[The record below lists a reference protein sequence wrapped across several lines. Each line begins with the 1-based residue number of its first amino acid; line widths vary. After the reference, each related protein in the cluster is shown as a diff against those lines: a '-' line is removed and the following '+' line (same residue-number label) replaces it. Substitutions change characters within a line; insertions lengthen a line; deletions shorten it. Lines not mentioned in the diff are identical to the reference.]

1 MTTLHRVGLVGF
13 GAFERSTFDLF
24 FRTSALRAGRP
35 PAAITIN
42 PVREH
47 GYVLVAPQDS
57 PALVLINGDLRLA
70 ARQAWRWPGRCIS
83 VGEQSFTGALAHLQ
97 RPVPMGRLLGVL
109 DDLVQR
115 AAASAACEPA
125 SLPVHSVTAGA
136 ADTTAASPHGRPG
149 LLVVDDNPRT
159 RRSISRYFL
168 TQGVE
173 ANFASSGEEALYR
186 VSQRPYELVLLDT
199 HLGGISGWLTCRLI
213 KNRPYPDLQRAPRV
227 LMMARREGPL
237 DHWRMLRSR
246 CDGRL
251 LKPLQ
256 KHELLEAVKPFM

>member
-83 VGEQSFTGALAHLQ
+83 VGEQSFTGAIVHLQ

-115 AAASAACEPA
+115 AAASAASEPA
-125 SLPVHSVTAGA
+125 SLPGIDGNAAGAGA
-136 ADTTAASPHGRPG
+136 ASPQGRSR

-159 RRSISRYFL
+159 RRAISRYFL
-168 TQGVE
+168 TLGVE
-173 ANFASSGEEALYR
+173 ANFAGSGEEALYR

-213 KNRPYPDLQRAPRV
+213 KTRPYPDLQRAPRV

-237 DHWRMLRSR
+237 DSWRVLRSR